1 MRKFVCLHVYIY
13 IYVQHVVCIFRYLQ
27 EHILHAGENRQYDLD
42 MNVELS
48 QTPIC
53 MFWSSRGA
61 GGVHFFF
68 ETKHV
73 ETRRTHTQYRKIIQQ
88 TWHGYQ
94 LGYYSGTS
102 LPTNML
108 LIILITSITVIFW
121 PISKCS
127 YCTVLCHTTADWWYC
142 TITNLL
148 PSGYWTLL
156 WKITMS
162 NRWVIITHLWVFH
175 GFHSYVKLPEA
186 NNNAISQ

>member
-1 MRKFVCLHVYIY
+1 MRIFVCLHVYIY

-73 ETRRTHTQYRKIIQQ
+73 ETRRTHTISKKIFNRLDMAIN
-88 TWHGYQ
+88 
-94 LGYYSGTS
+94 LG
-102 LPTNML
+102 
-108 LIILITSITVIFW
+108 ITV
-121 PISKCS
+121 
-127 YCTVLCHTTADWWYC
+127 V
-142 TITNLL
+142 
-148 PSGYWTLL
+148 
-156 WKITMS
+156 
-162 NRWVIITHLWVFH
+162 HL
-175 GFHSYVKLPEA
+175 YRRTCY
-186 NNNAISQ
+186 

>member
-1 MRKFVCLHVYIY
+1 MNSENQCVNLYVCMCIYIY

-73 ETRRTHTQYRKIIQQ
+73 ETRRTHTISKKYSTDL
-88 TWHGYQ
+88 TWLSTWVLQWYIFTDEHVTDHANNIYHCHF
-94 LGYYSGTS
+94 LAYIKMFLLHSIMPYYS
-102 LPTNML
+102 
-108 LIILITSITVIFW
+108 
-121 PISKCS
+121 
-127 YCTVLCHTTADWWYC
+127 
-142 TITNLL
+142 
-148 PSGYWTLL
+148 
-156 WKITMS
+156 
-162 NRWVIITHLWVFH
+162 
-175 GFHSYVKLPEA
+175 
-186 NNNAISQ
+186 